1 MNLKTHFLPL
11 KYSLVP
17 YWLFWNRVEQAIW
30 ISSKSCFFCCF
41 FNGHC
46 FRGFT
51 KDNTSEIQ
59 MSRGSKSENR
69 QLNHV
74 KLEYDKHK
82 EEPTDHLTWNH
93 STRSPVTSVQSSK
106 LKVKRRP
113 AHRLQPLTQAI
124 HRSSTIINSIFL
136 LCIELWSLLLLCFS
150 FGFDT
155 SCLKFTKNH
164 CKVNFHYNPFCG
176 RESRIYHIE

>member
-17 YWLFWNRVEQAIW
+17 YWLFWNQVEQAIW

-41 FNGHC
+41 LMAIVSEDLRRTIRVR
-46 FRGFT
+46 FRCPEAQ
-51 KDNTSEIQ
+51 K
-59 MSRGSKSENR
+59 ENR

-93 STRSPVTSVQSSK
+93 STRSPVTSVQSLK

-113 AHRLQPLTQAI
+113 AHRLQPLNTGVSQEFHNNKLYIFTLHWTLVITTIVLFLWFWNVMSKI
-124 HRSSTIINSIFL
+124 HTKSLQSKLPLQPFL
-136 LCIELWSLLLLCFS
+136 W
-150 FGFDT
+150 
-155 SCLKFTKNH
+155 
-164 CKVNFHYNPFCG
+164 
-176 RESRIYHIE
+176 